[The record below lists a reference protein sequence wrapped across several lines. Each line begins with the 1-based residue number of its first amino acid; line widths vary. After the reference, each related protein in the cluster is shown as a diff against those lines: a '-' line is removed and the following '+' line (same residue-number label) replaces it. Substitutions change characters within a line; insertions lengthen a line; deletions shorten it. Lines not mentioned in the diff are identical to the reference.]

1 MCAVGA
7 AVAEVRLRAAFFK
20 QTFLSPL
27 TFNLGGF
34 PPLLLISGTRDFYY
48 SDRCDLLRIPLH
60 HRLQLPCISRDFLFT
75 NSPRLHERAC
85 KFGVDVTSL
94 NVVGAFHDFI
104 EYSEG

>member
-48 SDRCDLLRIPLH
+48 SDRCDLLCIPVASPLATPLH
-60 HRLQLPCISRDFLFT
+60 LTRFLV
-75 NSPRLHERAC
+75 H
-85 KFGVDVTSL
+85 
-94 NVVGAFHDFI
+94 
-104 EYSEG
+104 

>member
-1 MCAVGA
+1 MHLPCLPSHLPSYPPALLVRYLPRSLFMCAVGA

-48 SDRCDLLRIPLH
+48 SDRCDLLRIPVASPLATPLH
-60 HRLQLPCISRDFLFT
+60 LTRFLV
-75 NSPRLHERAC
+75 H
-85 KFGVDVTSL
+85 
-94 NVVGAFHDFI
+94 
-104 EYSEG
+104 